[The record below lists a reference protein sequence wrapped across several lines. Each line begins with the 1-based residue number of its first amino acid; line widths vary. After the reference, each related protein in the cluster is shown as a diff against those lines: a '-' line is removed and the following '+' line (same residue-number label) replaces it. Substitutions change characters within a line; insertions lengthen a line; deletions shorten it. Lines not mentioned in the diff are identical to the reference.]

1 LTACVPTLPL
11 RSSSLLPQLALTLP
25 LAQRHLTYGPFIPP
39 QKASVPLWLA
49 VHLKKKRRCRI
60 VAPSWLRVGA
70 SPSLPLALL
79 VSARSRL
86 TRRPHAGELEEVL
99 REEQTRAEFSD
110 LPRDYLEVSK
120 VLLEVCVPPALPA
133 SSTAHTSS
141 LTCLSRSASDDV
153 PAPDRVRLLLKDIRE
168 ARQAKVR
175 EGLAAINAVH
185 LGVRPRLPPLLVVHV
200 PKHRPLTPRLV
211 VSPALARPQMPNLST
226 LELSELRPFFS
237 LAFTRLRDL
246 DPQAEAHREAE
257 EYWMRDPAGCMD
269 AARRGEV
276 GGKRDG
282 AGFGAG
288 GRGARGDREETEMSG
303 F

>member
-1 LTACVPTLPL
+1 MSVHPTRRRGPLPHDL
-11 RSSSLLPQLALTLP
+11 EFASLDGASSGWSSLEQRAGSRAAARGADKGKGREGDVEIVPSVRMNVVEGLDG
-25 LAQRHLTYGPFIPP
+25 RHLTYGPFIPP

-49 VHLKKKRRCRI
+49 IHLKKKRRCRI
-60 VAPSWLRVGA
+60 VAPTWLSV
-70 SPSLPLALL
+70 
-79 VSARSRL
+79 
-86 TRRPHAGELEEVL
+86 GELEEVL
-99 REEQTRAEFSD
+99 KFEQTQAEFSD

-120 VLLEVCVPPALPA
+120 VLLEV
-133 SSTAHTSS
+133 
-141 LTCLSRSASDDV
+141 ASDDV

-185 LGVRPRLPPLLVVHV
+185 LG
-200 PKHRPLTPRLV
+200 
-211 VSPALARPQMPNLST
+211 MPNLST

-257 EYWMRDPAGCMD
+257 EWWMRDPAGCMD

-282 AGFGAG
+282 ASFGAG
-288 GRGARGDREETEMSG
+288 GRGGRGEREGTEMSG
-303 F
+303 L